1 MNFTSK
7 VSFQL
12 LKVVFLTGEGLAD
25 KTQKLD
31 SQINMFL
38 HLEVRHSRFC
48 QLHLILSLFMNSPI
62 SIL

>member
-12 LKVVFLTGEGLAD
+12 LKVVFLTREGLAG

-38 HLEVRHSRFC
+38 HLEVR
-48 QLHLILSLFMNSPI
+48 Q
-62 SIL
+62 